1 MDTPDYTDVDME
13 LMDIKLAITI
23 DYDPV
28 DNYVYWTDYLVKAIS
43 RVHLDGT
50 GQN

>member
-1 MDTPDYTDVDME
+1 LDTPDYTDVDME
-13 LMDIKLAITI
+13 LMNIEHAIAI

-28 DNYVYWTDYLVKAIS
+28 DNYVYWTDDLKAIS